1 MEASIQPPTV
11 DAVVTTVA
19 AISMAATTA
28 TAIPIAASTAPA
40 IPIPAVDAA
49 ATIDTPIPAVD
60 AAATTAPIP
69 TVNAAAAAAPVP
81 APISTP
87 APAVDAAATT
97 AAPIYP
103 TCVLLEKEAYY
114 KDCDNA
120 TTAEAMTSTDHIVKV
135 TFVLADPPAVSYFC
149 VHGPKLEHKDFL
161 FAPRVVFSDKDLV
174 LLRFGLRPRSTTVRK
189 SHPVQYFVYKAVH
202 GKPFEDDPTSHRPNN
217 TTSYPSILP
226 FEDEDGN
233 FLVADLTMTS
243 TTGHYYLLHIF
254 SSKTKEWTT
263 RPLELQASPATTD
276 DLPSLAHKVI
286 ALGAGTIG
294 WIDLW
299 RGIVICNVFDS
310 DPVLR
315 FIPLPKP
322 EFNFHLKGDPQQIR
336 DVTCCNGF
344 IKFIEMEHYPR
355 PASFYSNN
363 KRNCKTTKDLD
374 SEDVLYDSDLFFH
387 SLGGLESPSTVPIT
401 WKIRTCY
408 RHISWN
414 LWCKGHAVHVDDILV
429 HKPSYYMMLPELWD
443 DSAGKFTLRNLTAV
457 CPTLD
462 IHGGDVVYLVSKVGI
477 YDKDAWVIGVDLRKK
492 TVEVLEPYCAARS
505 SLHQTAF
512 LARTFSG
519 YLNATPR
526 SSPPV
531 H

>member
-11 DAVVTTVA
+11 DA
-19 AISMAATTA
+19 
-28 TAIPIAASTAPA
+28 
-40 IPIPAVDAA
+40 
-49 ATIDTPIPAVD
+49 
-60 AAATTAPIP
+60 
-69 TVNAAAAAAPVP
+69 
-81 APISTP
+81 
-87 APAVDAAATT
+87 AATT
-97 AAPIYP
+97 AATIYP
-103 TCVLLEKEAYY
+103 TWVLLEKEAYY

-174 LLRFGLRPRSTTVRK
+174 LLRFALRPRSTVRD

-202 GKPFEDDPTSHRPNN
+202 GKPLLTPIPTSHRPNN

-233 FLVADLTMTS
+233 FLLADLAMTS
-243 TTGHYYLLHIF
+243 TAGHYLLHIF

-336 DVTCCNGF
+336 DVKCCNNGF

-355 PASFYSNN
+355 PASVYSNN

-374 SEDVLYDSDLFFH
+374 SEDVLYDSELFFH
-387 SLGGLESPSTVPIT
+387 SLVGLESPSTFPIT

-408 RHISWN
+408 RNISWN
-414 LWCKGHAVHVDDILV
+414 LWCKGHTVHVDDILV

-457 CPTLD
+457 CPTLG

-477 YDKDAWVIGVDLRKK
+477 YDKDAWVIGVDLQKK

-512 LARTFSG
+512 LACTFSG

-526 SSPPV
+526 YLHSDMNLPN
-531 H
+531 